1 MNKLLKRQIDKFI
14 GESDSVP
21 EELKPFFKAVSDA
34 YDGFEADQ
42 KLVERSLEISSREL
56 TENNRALRKE
66 IAERNLAEEKLMR
79 AVEEW
84 RTTFDSIT
92 DLVSIHDKDFK
103 IIRANK
109 AFANAFVMKPEEVIG
124 KTCYELMHGTKEPI
138 QACPHRQ
145 LLDTKEPHSAEFF
158 EPHLGVYLEVSA
170 SPIFDEN
177 GEVIAT
183 VHITKNITERK
194 QAEER
199 QAKLL
204 DELESVNKELK
215 DFAYITSHDLKAPLR
230 GISTLANWIATD
242 YSDKLDEDGKEQL
255 DLLVGRVDRMHA
267 LIDGILQ
274 YSRVGRVEE
283 RRVQV
288 NLNELVPEIID
299 MVSPPE
305 NIEITVEDQL
315 PVVEC
320 GETRISQV
328 FQNLLSNAVKY
339 MDKPEGRISIGCVEE
354 NGFWKFSI
362 TDNGPGIEQEH
373 FERIFQIFQ
382 TLLPRDEFESTGIG
396 LTVVK
401 KIVEMYGGRIW
412 VESEVGKGS
421 TFFFTLPKQE
431 MEIKDAKLKA
441 GVAC

>member
-1 MNKLLKRQIDKFI
+1 MQHHLETRMIRKDGTEIDVDISLRVLKNAEEGHTVSIGVIRDI
-14 GESDSVP
+14 GER
-21 EELKPFFKAVSDA
+21 KRA
-34 YDGFEADQ
+34 EA
-42 KLVERSLEISSREL
+42 K
-56 TENNRALRKE
+56 
-66 IAERNLAEEKLMR
+66 
-79 AVEEW
+79 
-84 RTTFDSIT
+84 
-92 DLVSIHDKDFK
+92 
-103 IIRANK
+103 
-109 AFANAFVMKPEEVIG
+109 
-124 KTCYELMHGTKEPI
+124 
-138 QACPHRQ
+138 QAQ
-145 LLDTKEPHSAEFF
+145 LLD
-158 EPHLGVYLEVSA
+158 EV
-170 SPIFDEN
+170 EN
-177 GEVIAT
+177 I
-183 VHITKNITERK
+183 
-194 QAEER
+194 
-199 QAKLL
+199 
-204 DELESVNKELK
+204 NKELC
-215 DFAYITSHDLKAPLR
+215 DFASIVSHDLKAPLR

-320 GETRISQV
+320 GETRIRQV

-339 MDKPEGRISIGCVEE
+339 MDKPEGKISIGCVEE
-354 NGFWKFSI
+354 DGFWKFSI

-412 VESEVGKGS
+412 VEPEVGKGS

-431 MEIKDAKLKA
+431 KEIKDLKLKA
-441 GVAC
+441 VVAC